1 MSQLSTEIARAEGPC
16 QRQNQINMGGGADGR
31 ATTRES
37 CKVIPDSQ
45 FSPPPQCKQ
54 AEDRMEREIKEKESH
69 VLLLT
74 HLLEATSLHSN
85 SIGEKAIDSRFVLV
99 TGPSCV

>member
-1 MSQLSTEIARAEGPC
+1 
-16 QRQNQINMGGGADGR
+16 MGGGADGHP
-31 ATTRES
+31 TTRES

-45 FSPPPQCKQ
+45 FSLPPQCKQ
-54 AEDRMEREIKEKESH
+54 AEDSREKEMKGKESH

-74 HLLEATSLHSN
+74 QLLEATSLHSN
-85 SIGEKAIDSRFVLV
+85 SIGEIAIDSRFVLV